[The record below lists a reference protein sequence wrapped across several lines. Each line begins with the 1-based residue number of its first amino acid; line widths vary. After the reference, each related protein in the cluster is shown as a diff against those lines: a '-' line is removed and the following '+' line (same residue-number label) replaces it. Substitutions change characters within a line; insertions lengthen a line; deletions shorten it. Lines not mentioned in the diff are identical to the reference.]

1 MKAIVY
7 SKYGPPDVLQLE
19 EVPRPSPKAN
29 EVLIKVHAASI
40 NSWDYDL
47 LRGAALIRF
56 MGLFRPPF
64 PILGADV
71 AGVIEAVG
79 KDVTKHKPGDEVYG
93 DLSESDWGCF
103 AQYVCANQDVVV
115 LKSPKMT
122 FEQAA
127 ATPQAAVMALQGIRD
142 IGKVKSGDKVLLNGG
157 GGGVGTFGIQLCKH
171 YGAEVTAVDR
181 TDKLEMMRTVGA
193 DHVID
198 YTKEDFTKNGKQ
210 YDLVL
215 DPVLS
220 RSVRAAKRALT
231 PEGRYVIVGGKIRKI
246 ALAVLFSPRMKTTG
260 EKKMQI
266 VALEPSKDLAVLNTL
281 FEEGKVVPVID
292 RKYTLAE
299 TAEAYRYFATGSTKG
314 KLVITV
320 DQK

>member
-7 SKYGPPDVLQLE
+7 SKYGPPDVLQLM
-19 EVPRPSPKAN
+19 EVPKPSPKAN

-47 LRGAALIRF
+47 LRGAAIIRF

-71 AGVIEAVG
+71 AGVVEAIG

-93 DLSESDWGCF
+93 DLSESGWSCF
-103 AQYVCANQDVVV
+103 AEYVCANQDVVA

-127 ATPQAAVMALQGIRD
+127 GTPQAAVMALQGIRD
-142 IGKVKSGDKVLLNGG
+142 IGKVQSGDKVLLNGG
-157 GGGVGTFGIQLCKH
+157 GGGVGTFAIQLCKH
-171 YGAEVTAVDR
+171 YGAEVTSVDR

-198 YTKEDFTKNGKQ
+198 YTEEDFTKNGKQ

-215 DPVLS
+215 DPVYS
-220 RSVRAAKRALT
+220 RSVHDSKRALS
-231 PEGRYVIVGGKIRKI
+231 PEGRYVLIGGKMRRV
-246 ALAVLFSPRMKTTG
+246 ALALLLGPRMKKTR
-260 EKKMQI
+260 EKKMQM
-266 VALEPSKDLAVLNTL
+266 VALEPSKDLAFLNEL
-281 FEEGKVVPVID
+281 FEDGKVIPVID
-292 RKYTLAE
+292 RTYPLAE
-299 TAEAYRYFATGSTKG
+299 TPEAYRYFATGSTKG

-320 DQK
+320 NKA